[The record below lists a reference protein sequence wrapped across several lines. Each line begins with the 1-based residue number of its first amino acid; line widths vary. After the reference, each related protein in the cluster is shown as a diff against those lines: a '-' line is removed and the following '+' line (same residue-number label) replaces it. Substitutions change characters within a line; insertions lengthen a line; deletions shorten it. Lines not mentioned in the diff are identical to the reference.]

1 MFFRQPAGAVL
12 RTEKGTAMRKTAH
25 ETIYDV
31 AVIGGGASGMMAAIA
46 AKSQLPEGGV
56 ILLERNDILGRKLLA
71 TGNGRCNFTNTL
83 ALPLDY
89 GTSAEFTEPA
99 MEAVNPLHVIQIFDS
114 MGILYRVEDEGR
126 VYPHSGQGATVTQA
140 MERKLKQ
147 LDVRVKKNAV
157 VEAVSYSTKFDIMLK
172 GGKTIAAD
180 KVIIACGGKAG
191 GQYGCQG
198 DGYTFAKSFGHDV
211 KKIRPALVAVNCR
224 SDEADGRDAWKKE
237 WKGVRSQA
245 KVSLWRVSLR
255 DGEETCVAE
264 DHGEV
269 QFTDSG
275 LSGICVF
282 NLSRHIVFTGN
293 MKDGR
298 NETYMM
304 EVDFLP
310 DWTEERIY
318 HMLERR
324 REELAEHDADA
335 LLMSVVNSRLIN
347 GLLEQV
353 GFKGLTIVLDGVEE
367 KTWPDLKTI
376 TDDQLMKLA
385 KLLKGWRF
393 EIEGTRGWNDAQV
406 TAGGVDCTQVD
417 PVTMESKL
425 QRGLYLC
432 GEVLDVDG
440 KCGGYNL
447 QWAFA
452 SGYTAGIHAAE

>member
-1 MFFRQPAGAVL
+1 
-12 RTEKGTAMRKTAH
+12 MRSKTH

-31 AVIGGGASGMMAAIA
+31 AVIGGGASGMMAAIS
-46 AKSQLPEGGV
+46 AKSQLPEGDV
-56 ILLERNDILGRKLLA
+56 LLLERNEILGRKLLA

-83 ALPLDY
+83 ALPMDY
-89 GTSAEFTEPA
+89 GTSAEFTKPA
-99 MEAVNPLHVIQIFDS
+99 MEAMNPLHVIQVFDS
-114 MGILYRVEDEGR
+114 MGVLYRVEEEGR

-140 MERKLKQ
+140 LERKLEQ
-147 LDVRVKKNAV
+147 LGVKAKKSAV
-157 VEAVSYSTKFDIMLK
+157 VEEVTYSTKFDIRLK
-172 GGKTIAAD
+172 NGKVICAD
-180 KVIIACGGKAG
+180 KLILATGGKAG

-198 DGYTFAKSFGHDV
+198 DGYTFAKGYGHEMV
-211 KKIRPALVAVNCR
+211 KIRPALVAVNCKT
-224 SDEADGRDAWKKE
+224 DEGEGRDAWKKE

-245 KVSLWRVSLR
+245 KVSLWKVPLN
-255 DGEETCVAE
+255 GEEETCVAE
-264 DHGEV
+264 DRGEV

-310 DWTEERIY
+310 DWTEEKVL

-324 REELAEHDADA
+324 RDALADYDADA
-335 LLMSVVNSRLIN
+335 FLMSVVHNKLIN

-376 TDDQLMKLA
+376 TDEQLAKLA

-393 EIEGTRGWNDAQV
+393 EVDGTKGWNDAQV
-406 TAGGVDCTQVD
+406 TAGGISCEQVD
-417 PVTMESKL
+417 PQTMESRL
-425 QRGLYLC
+425 QKGLYLC

-452 SGYTAGIHAAE
+452 SGWLAGINAAK

>member
-1 MFFRQPAGAVL
+1 
-12 RTEKGTAMRKTAH
+12 MRKQAH
-25 ETIYDV
+25 ETIYEV
-31 AVIGGGASGMMAAIA
+31 VVIGGGASGMMAAIS
-46 AKSQLPEGGV
+46 AKSQLPEGDV
-56 ILLERNDILGRKLLA
+56 LLLERNEILGRKLLA

-83 ALPLDY
+83 ALPMDY
-89 GTSAEFTEPA
+89 GTSADFTKPA
-99 MEAVNPLHVIQIFDS
+99 MEAMNPLHVIQVFDS
-114 MGILYRVEDEGR
+114 MGILYRVEEEGR

-140 MERKLKQ
+140 LERKLEQ
-147 LDVRVKKNAV
+147 LGVKVKKSAV
-157 VEAVSYSTKFDIMLK
+157 VEEVTYSTKFDIRLK
-172 GGKTIAAD
+172 NGKVICAD
-180 KVIIACGGKAG
+180 KLILATGGKAG
-191 GQYGCQG
+191 GQFGCQG
-198 DGYTFAKSFGHDV
+198 DGYTFAKGFGHEMV
-211 KKIRPALVAVNCR
+211 KIRPALVAVNCKT
-224 SDEADGRDAWKKE
+224 DEAEGRDAWKKD

-245 KVSLWRVSLR
+245 RVSLWKVPLN
-255 DGEETCVAE
+255 GEEKTCVAE
-264 DHGEV
+264 DRGEV

-298 NETYMM
+298 NETYMI

-310 DWTEERIY
+310 DWTEEKVL

-324 REELAEHDADA
+324 RDALADYDADA
-335 LLMSVVNSRLIN
+335 FLMSVVHNKLIN

-376 TDDQLMKLA
+376 TDEQLAKLA

-393 EIEGTRGWNDAQV
+393 EVDGTKGWNDAQV
-406 TAGGVDCTQVD
+406 TAGGISCGQVD
-417 PVTMESKL
+417 PQTMESQL
-425 QRGLYLC
+425 QKGLYLC

-452 SGYTAGIHAAE
+452 SGWLAGINAAK

>member
-1 MFFRQPAGAVL
+1 
-12 RTEKGTAMRKTAH
+12 MRKQAH
-25 ETIYDV
+25 ETIYEV
-31 AVIGGGASGMMAAIA
+31 VVIGGGASGMMAAIS
-46 AKSQLPEGGV
+46 AKSQLPEGDV
-56 ILLERNDILGRKLLA
+56 LLLERNEILGRKLLA

-83 ALPLDY
+83 ALPMDY
-89 GTSAEFTEPA
+89 GTSADFTKPA
-99 MEAVNPLHVIQIFDS
+99 MEAMNPLHVIQVFDS
-114 MGILYRVEDEGR
+114 MGILYRVEEEGR

-140 MERKLKQ
+140 LERKLEQ
-147 LDVRVKKNAV
+147 LGVKVKKSAV
-157 VEAVSYSTKFDIMLK
+157 VEEVTYSTKFDIRLK
-172 GGKTIAAD
+172 NGKVICAD
-180 KVIIACGGKAG
+180 KLILATGGKAG
-191 GQYGCQG
+191 GQFGCQG
-198 DGYTFAKSFGHDV
+198 DGYTFAKGFGHEMV
-211 KKIRPALVAVNCR
+211 KIRPALVAVNCKT
-224 SDEADGRDAWKKE
+224 DEAEGRDAWKKD

-245 KVSLWRVSLR
+245 RVSLWKVPLN
-255 DGEETCVAE
+255 GEEETCVAE
-264 DHGEV
+264 DRGEV

-298 NETYMM
+298 NETYMI

-310 DWTEERIY
+310 DWTEEKVL

-324 REELAEHDADA
+324 RDALADYDADA
-335 LLMSVVNSRLIN
+335 FLMSVVHNKLIN

-353 GFKGLTIVLDGVEE
+353 DFKGLTIVLDGVEE

-376 TDDQLMKLA
+376 TDEQLAKLA

-393 EIEGTRGWNDAQV
+393 EVDGTKGWNDAQV
-406 TAGGVDCTQVD
+406 TAGGISCDQVD
-417 PVTMESKL
+417 PQTMESQL
-425 QRGLYLC
+425 QKGLYLC

-452 SGYTAGIHAAE
+452 SGWLAGINAAK

>member
-1 MFFRQPAGAVL
+1 
-12 RTEKGTAMRKTAH
+12 MRKQAH
-25 ETIYDV
+25 ETIYEV
-31 AVIGGGASGMMAAIA
+31 VVIGGGASGMMAAIS
-46 AKSQLPEGGV
+46 AKSQLPEGDV
-56 ILLERNDILGRKLLA
+56 LLLERNEILGRKLLA

-83 ALPLDY
+83 ALPMDY
-89 GTSAEFTEPA
+89 GTSADFTKPA
-99 MEAVNPLHVIQIFDS
+99 MEAMNPLHVIQVFDS
-114 MGILYRVEDEGR
+114 MGILYRVEEEGR
-126 VYPHSGQGATVTQA
+126 VYPHSGQGAAVTQA
-140 MERKLKQ
+140 LERKLEQ
-147 LDVRVKKNAV
+147 LGVKVKKSAV
-157 VEAVSYSTKFDIMLK
+157 VEEVTYSTKFDIRLK
-172 GGKTIAAD
+172 NGKVICAD
-180 KVIIACGGKAG
+180 KLILATGGKAG
-191 GQYGCQG
+191 GQFGCQG
-198 DGYTFAKSFGHDV
+198 DGYTFAKGFGHEMV
-211 KKIRPALVAVNCR
+211 KIRPALVAVNCKT
-224 SDEADGRDAWKKE
+224 DEAEGRDAWKKD

-245 KVSLWRVSLR
+245 RVSLWKVPLN
-255 DGEETCVAE
+255 GEEKTCVAE
-264 DHGEV
+264 DRGEV

-298 NETYMM
+298 NETYMI

-310 DWTEERIY
+310 DWTEEKVL

-324 REELAEHDADA
+324 RDALADYDADA
-335 LLMSVVNSRLIN
+335 FLMSVVHNKLIN

-376 TDDQLMKLA
+376 TDEQLAKLA

-393 EIEGTRGWNDAQV
+393 EVDGTKGWNDAQV
-406 TAGGVDCTQVD
+406 TAGGISCGQVD
-417 PVTMESKL
+417 PQTMESQL
-425 QRGLYLC
+425 QKGLYLC

-452 SGYTAGIHAAE
+452 SGWLAGINAAK

>member
-1 MFFRQPAGAVL
+1 
-12 RTEKGTAMRKTAH
+12 MRSKTH

-31 AVIGGGASGMMAAIA
+31 AVIGGGASGMMAAIS
-46 AKSQLPEGGV
+46 AKSQLPEGDV
-56 ILLERNDILGRKLLA
+56 LLLERNEILGRKLLA

-83 ALPLDY
+83 ALPMDY
-89 GTSAEFTEPA
+89 GTSADFTKPA
-99 MEAVNPLHVIQIFDS
+99 MEAMNPLHVIQVFDS
-114 MGILYRVEDEGR
+114 MGILYRVEEEGR

-140 MERKLKQ
+140 LERKLEQ
-147 LDVRVKKNAV
+147 LGVKAKKSAV
-157 VEAVSYSTKFDIMLK
+157 VEEVTYSTKFDIRLK
-172 GGKTIAAD
+172 NGKVICAD
-180 KVIIACGGKAG
+180 KLILATGGKAG

-198 DGYTFAKSFGHDV
+198 DGYTFAKGFGHEMV
-211 KKIRPALVAVNCR
+211 KIRPALVAVNCKT
-224 SDEADGRDAWKKE
+224 DEGEGRDAWKKE

-245 KVSLWRVSLR
+245 KVSLWKVPLN
-255 DGEETCVAE
+255 GEEETCVAE
-264 DHGEV
+264 DRGEV

-298 NETYMM
+298 HETYMM

-310 DWTEERIY
+310 DWTEEKVL

-324 REELAEHDADA
+324 RDALADYDADA
-335 LLMSVVNSRLIN
+335 FLMSVVHNKLIN

-376 TDDQLMKLA
+376 TDEQLAKLA

-393 EIEGTRGWNDAQV
+393 EVDGTKGWNDAQV
-406 TAGGVDCTQVD
+406 TAGGISCEQVD
-417 PVTMESKL
+417 PQTMESKL
-425 QRGLYLC
+425 QKGLYLC

-452 SGYTAGIHAAE
+452 SGWLAGINAAK

>member
-1 MFFRQPAGAVL
+1 
-12 RTEKGTAMRKTAH
+12 MRKEAH

-31 AVIGGGASGMMAAIA
+31 IVIGGGASGMMAAIA

-56 ILLERNDILGRKLLA
+56 LLLERNEILGRKLLA

-83 ALPLDY
+83 ALPTDY
-89 GTSAEFTEPA
+89 GTSAEFTKPA
-99 MEAVNPLHVIQIFDS
+99 MDAMNPLHVIQMFDS

-140 MERKLKQ
+140 MERKLEQ
-147 LDVRVKKNAV
+147 LGVKVKKNTV
-157 VEAVSYSTKFDIMLK
+157 VEKVGYSTKFDITLK
-172 GGKTIAAD
+172 NGKVVCAD
-180 KVIIACGGKAG
+180 NVIIAAGGKAG
-191 GQYGCQG
+191 GQFGCQG
-198 DGYTFAKSFGHDV
+198 DGYTFAKNFGHDMV
-211 KKIRPALVAVNCR
+211 KIRPALVAVNCKA
-224 SDEADGRDAWKKE
+224 DEGEGRDAWKKE

-245 KVSLWRVSLR
+245 KVSLWKVPLTAAAET
-255 DGEETCVAE
+255 DAEEELVAE
-264 DHGEV
+264 DSGEV

-298 NETYMM
+298 NEKYMI

-310 DWTEERIY
+310 DWTEEKVL

-324 REELAEHDADA
+324 REALAEYDADA
-335 LLMSVVNSRLIN
+335 FLMSVVHNKLIN

-353 GFKGLTIVLDGVEE
+353 GFKGLTIILDGVEE

-376 TDDQLMKLA
+376 TDEQLAKLA

-393 EIEGTRGWNDAQV
+393 EVDGTKGWNDAQV
-406 TAGGVDCTQVD
+406 TAGGISCDQVD
-417 PVTMESKL
+417 PETMESKL
-425 QRGLYLC
+425 QKGLYLC

-452 SGYTAGIHAAE
+452 SGYLAGINAAK

>member
-1 MFFRQPAGAVL
+1 
-12 RTEKGTAMRKTAH
+12 MRSKTH

-31 AVIGGGASGMMAAIA
+31 AVIGGGASGMMAAIS
-46 AKSQLPEGGV
+46 AKSQLPEGDV
-56 ILLERNDILGRKLLA
+56 LLLERNEILGRKLLA

-83 ALPLDY
+83 ALPMDY
-89 GTSAEFTEPA
+89 GTSAEFTKPA
-99 MEAVNPLHVIQIFDS
+99 MEAMNPLHVIQVFDS
-114 MGILYRVEDEGR
+114 MGILYRVEEEGR

-140 MERKLKQ
+140 LERKLEQ
-147 LDVRVKKNAV
+147 LGVKVKKSAV
-157 VEAVSYSTKFDIMLK
+157 VEEVTYSTKFDIRLK
-172 GGKTIAAD
+172 NGKVICAD
-180 KVIIACGGKAG
+180 KLILATGGKAG

-198 DGYTFAKSFGHDV
+198 DGYTFAKGFGHEMV
-211 KKIRPALVAVNCR
+211 KIRPALVAVNCKT
-224 SDEADGRDAWKKE
+224 DEGEGRDAWKKE

-245 KVSLWRVSLR
+245 KVRLWKVPLI
-255 DGEETCVAE
+255 GEEETCVAE
-264 DHGEV
+264 ERGEV

-298 NETYMM
+298 HETYMM

-310 DWTEERIY
+310 DWTEEKVL

-324 REELAEHDADA
+324 RDALADYDADA
-335 LLMSVVNSRLIN
+335 FLMSGVHNKLIN

-376 TDDQLMKLA
+376 TDEQLAKLA

-393 EIEGTRGWNDAQV
+393 EVDGTKGWNDAQV
-406 TAGGVDCTQVD
+406 TAGGISCEQVD
-417 PVTMESKL
+417 PQTMESKL
-425 QRGLYLC
+425 QKGLYLC
-432 GEVLDVDG
+432 GEVLDVDE

-452 SGYTAGIHAAE
+452 SGWLAGINAAR